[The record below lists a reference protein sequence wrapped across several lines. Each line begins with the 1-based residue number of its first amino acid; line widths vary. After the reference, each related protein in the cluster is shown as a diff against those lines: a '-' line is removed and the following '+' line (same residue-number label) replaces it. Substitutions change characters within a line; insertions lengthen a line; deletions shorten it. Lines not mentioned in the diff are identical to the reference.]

1 MENERAF
8 YFLAGILFCLVLWKL
23 ILLLRDKKREKFLGQ
38 ELPLEW
44 RNIVHENV
52 PIVRKLP
59 DKLKSEL
66 EGLIYLFLEEKE
78 FIGCEGLEITDEI
91 RLTIAAQACLL
102 LLNRK
107 TKYYPSLYTILVYPD
122 AFYTH
127 NVDYAGPVKSVSVNV
142 TYGQS
147 HERGP
152 VVLAW
157 SQVYTGAYNPADGKN
172 VVFHEF
178 AHQLDQETGRH
189 NGVPVLEDY
198 SKYAPW
204 VKIVGDEFT
213 EFRDKIYDNQ
223 KTFFD
228 SYGVSEP
235 AEFFAVAT
243 EAFFEKPLQF
253 KKKKPD
259 LYEQLAS
266 LYKLDP
272 AAW

>member
-66 EGLIYLFLEEKE
+66 EGLIYLFLDEKE

-178 AHQLDQETGRH
+178 D
-189 NGVPVLEDY
+189 
-198 SKYAPW
+198 
-204 VKIVGDEFT
+204 
-213 EFRDKIYDNQ
+213 
-223 KTFFD
+223 
-228 SYGVSEP
+228 
-235 AEFFAVAT
+235 
-243 EAFFEKPLQF
+243 
-253 KKKKPD
+253 
-259 LYEQLAS
+259 
-266 LYKLDP
+266 
-272 AAW
+272 